1 VIIEEAFMVRTQIQ
15 LTEDQAKALKKIA
28 ESRHLSVAEVIRKA
42 VDAVIKSSSVIDME
56 ERHKRGLAVVG
67 KFGSGKRDVSKKHD
81 LYLTEAY
88 KK

>member
-1 VIIEEAFMVRTQIQ
+1 MVRTQIQ
-15 LTEDQAKALKKIA
+15 LTEDQAKALKRIA
-28 ESRHLSVAEVIRKA
+28 QSRHLSVAELIRKA
-42 VDAVIKSSSVIDME
+42 VDTVIKSSSVIDVE
-56 ERHKRGLAVVG
+56 ERHERALEIVG